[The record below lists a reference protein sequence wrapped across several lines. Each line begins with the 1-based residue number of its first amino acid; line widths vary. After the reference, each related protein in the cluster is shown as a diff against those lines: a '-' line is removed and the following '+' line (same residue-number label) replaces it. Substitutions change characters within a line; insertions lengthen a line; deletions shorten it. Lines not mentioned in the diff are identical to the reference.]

1 MGKPEGKYI
10 KVARPFV
17 GEEEIK
23 AVIDILLS
31 GYYVSGP
38 KVKEFEEKFA
48 DYVGVKHAVAVN
60 SGTAALHVALAS
72 LGIGP
77 GDEVIVP
84 PLTFFSTVSAV
95 LHQNAIPIFADI
107 DLESFCLD
115 PSDFES
121 KITDNTKAVIP
132 VHLFGNAAEMD
143 EIVKIASENNVKVI
157 EDCAQAHGTEYKGKK
172 VGSIG
177 DIGCFSF
184 YATKHM
190 TTGEGGM
197 ITTDSDELAEKARII
212 RNHGMTGRDQHVML
226 GYNYR
231 MSEIN
236 AAIGLVQLK
245 KLEKLNERRIENS
258 LYLLSRIRDEIDW
271 LKVPEIKNYVR
282 HTFFWC
288 PVVVLEEQ
296 VGLPTLEVVKELKK
310 RGVEVRYR
318 YREPLYRQKVLLD
331 LSPYPEGCP
340 FSCAKRKIDY
350 HNVFLPNV
358 EKIAGKI
365 IGLPNHPGLTKEELD
380 YVAETLEKIGRG
392 V

>member
-1 MGKPEGKYI
+1 MINMRII
-10 KVARPFV
+10 KVAKPFV
-17 GEEEIK
+17 DEEEVQ
-23 AVIDILLS
+23 AVREVLLS
-31 GYYVSGP
+31 GHYVSGP

-107 DLESFCLD
+107 DPESFCLS
-115 PSDFES
+115 PSDFED
-121 KITDNTKAVIP
+121 KITENTKAVIP
-132 VHLFGNAAEMD
+132 VHIFGNSAEMD
-143 EIVKIASENNVKVI
+143 EIVEIAEEHDIIVI
-157 EDCAQAHGTEYKGKK
+157 EDCAQAHGTEYKGRK

-177 DIGCFSF
+177 DAGCFSF

-197 ITTDSDELAEKARII
+197 ITTDDDKIAERAKMI
-212 RNHGMTGRDQHVML
+212 RNHGMVGRDQHIIL

-236 AAIGLVQLK
+236 AAIGIVQLK
-245 KLEKLNERRIENS
+245 KLERLNELRIKNS
-258 LYLLSRIRDEIDW
+258 LYLLSEIKKRISW
-271 LKVPEIKNYVR
+271 LKVPEIKSYIR

-288 PVVVLEEQ
+288 PVLVLEDEI
-296 VGLPTLEVVKELKK
+296 GFKTSEIVKRLREF
-310 RGVEVRYR
+310 GVEVRYR
-318 YREPLYRQKVLLD
+318 YREPLYKQRVLTD
-331 LSPYPEGCP
+331 LSPYPKGCP
-340 FSCAKRKIDY
+340 FKCARRGINY
-350 HNVFLPNV
+350 RNVFLPNI

-365 IGLPNHPGLTKEELD
+365 IGLPNHPGLSAEDLD
-380 YVAETLEKIGRG
+380 YVVEVLEKIERS
-392 V
+392 

>member
-1 MGKPEGKYI
+1 MGKKI
-10 KVARPFV
+10 KVAKPFV
-17 GEEEIK
+17 DEEEVQ
-23 AVIDILLS
+23 AVREVLLS
-31 GYYVSGP
+31 GHYVSGP
-38 KVKEFEEKFA
+38 RVKEFEEKFA
-48 DYVGVKHAVAVN
+48 EYIGVKHAVAVN

-77 GDEVIVP
+77 GDEVIVS

-95 LHQNAIPIFADI
+95 LHQNAIPVFADI
-107 DLESFCLD
+107 ELESFCLD
-115 PSDFES
+115 PADFER
-121 KITDNTKAVIP
+121 KITENTKAVIP
-132 VHLFGNAAEMD
+132 VHIFGNAAEMD
-143 EIVKIASENNVKVI
+143 EIVKIAKENDVSVI
-157 EDCAQAHGTEYKGKK
+157 EDCAQAHGTEYKGRK

-177 DIGCFSF
+177 DAGCFSF

-197 ITTDSDELAEKARII
+197 ITTDNNDLAEKARII
-212 RNHGMTGRDQHVML
+212 RNHGMVGRDQHVML

-245 KLEKLNERRIENS
+245 KLEKLNELRIKNS
-258 LYLLSRIRDEIDW
+258 LYLLDQIRKKIDW
-271 LKVPEIKNYVR
+271 LKVPEIKGYIR

-288 PVVVLEEQ
+288 PVIVLEDKIGMRATE
-296 VGLPTLEVVKELKK
+296 LVKKLREN
-310 RGVEVRYR
+310 GIEVRYR
-318 YREPLYRQKVLLD
+318 YREPLYKQKVLLD
-331 LSPYPEGCP
+331 LSPYPGGCP
-340 FSCAKRKIDY
+340 FSCARRQIDY

-380 YVAETLEKIGRG
+380 HVVETLEKIGRG